1 MTDNV
6 NHPAHYETGKFEC
19 IEVMLE
25 TQGVEAVLNFCQCN
39 AFKYLYRAKRKNGL
53 EDMKKAV
60 WYLNKYIELKEGHN
74 YDETTVGEMAGSK
87 QSDAKAEV
95 EIQYATAEKAYFAQR
110 DEALKINETVDEV
123 FRLISEAGTVAN
135 RWKEALEKVEGIDT
149 TRGWYISLTT
159 KLSDLSDKEN
169 IRMYIMKDF
178 TDGTDALRQLKAKR
192 SETLREIEKNY
203 TNVIA
208 NVESMKN
215 AKTAVEYL
223 EKLGFD
229 LSALIEADN
238 HPVTTALTV
247 EVDTKF
253 LFIGGEKK

>member
-1 MTDNV
+1 MADNV

-74 YDETTVGEMAGSK
+74 YDETTVGEMA
-87 QSDAKAEV
+87 
-95 EIQYATAEKAYFAQR
+95 EKAYFAQR

-123 FRLISEAGTVAN
+123 FRLISEADTVAN

-149 TRGWYISLTT
+149 TCGWYTSLTT

-192 SETLREIEKNY
+192 SETLHEIEKNY
-203 TNVIA
+203 INVIA

>member
-1 MTDNV
+1 MTQRQRS
-6 NHPAHYETGKFEC
+6 KSS
-19 IEVMLE
+19 
-25 TQGVEAVLNFCQCN
+25 TQ
-39 AFKYLYRAKRKNGL
+39 R
-53 EDMKKAV
+53 
-60 WYLNKYIELKEGHN
+60 LK
-74 YDETTVGEMAGSK
+74 
-87 QSDAKAEV
+87 
-95 EIQYATAEKAYFAQR
+95 KAYFAQR

-123 FRLISEAGTVAN
+123 FRLISEADTVAN

-149 TRGWYISLTT
+149 TCGWYTSLTT

-203 TNVIA
+203 INVIA

>member
-1 MTDNV
+1 M
-6 NHPAHYETGKFEC
+6 
-19 IEVMLE
+19 
-25 TQGVEAVLNFCQCN
+25 
-39 AFKYLYRAKRKNGL
+39 
-53 EDMKKAV
+53 
-60 WYLNKYIELKEGHN
+60 
-74 YDETTVGEMAGSK
+74 
-87 QSDAKAEV
+87 
-95 EIQYATAEKAYFAQR
+95 
-110 DEALKINETVDEV
+110 
-123 FRLISEAGTVAN
+123 ISEADTVAN

-149 TRGWYISLTT
+149 TCGWYTSLTT

-169 IRMYIMKDF
+169 IRMYIMRDF

-203 TNVIA
+203 INVIA

>member
-1 MTDNV
+1 MTKRQLV
-6 NHPAHYETGKFEC
+6 KW
-19 IEVMLE
+19 LE
-25 TQGVEAVLNFCQCN
+25 A
-39 AFKYLYRAKRKNGL
+39 
-53 EDMKKAV
+53 
-60 WYLNKYIELKEGHN
+60 
-74 YDETTVGEMAGSK
+74 K

-110 DEALKINETVDEV
+110 DEAL
-123 FRLISEAGTVAN
+123 
-135 RWKEALEKVEGIDT
+135 EKVEGIDT
-149 TRGWYISLTT
+149 TCGWYTSLTT

-203 TNVIA
+203 INVIA

>member
-1 MTDNV
+1 MTKRQLV
-6 NHPAHYETGKFEC
+6 KW
-19 IEVMLE
+19 LE
-25 TQGVEAVLNFCQCN
+25 A
-39 AFKYLYRAKRKNGL
+39 
-53 EDMKKAV
+53 
-60 WYLNKYIELKEGHN
+60 
-74 YDETTVGEMAGSK
+74 K

-123 FRLISEAGTVAN
+123 FRLISEADTVAN

-149 TRGWYISLTT
+149 TRGWYTSLTT

-238 HPVTTALTV
+238 HPVTTCLLYTSDAAD
-247 EVDTKF
+247 E
-253 LFIGGEKK
+253 